1 MSRIYIIVAILLS
14 VFSYAQTGSK
24 NFTLTEN
31 QFIANPERQ
40 KFQTHLQGLSVYD
53 IHYHSFDNTLV
64 KGFLIQ
70 PKDTKKKYPVIIYN
84 RGGNAAFGM
93 VQDSFIMM
101 FLSKIAA
108 QGYII
113 IGSQLRGSEGSEG
126 NDEFGGK
133 DVNDVLY
140 LFKIIGELK
149 NADTNKIAQIGW
161 SRGGVTNFQVL
172 KKTDRIKTTITIA
185 GPGDLMQSREKMF
198 EVYKERIPG
207 YQKDSV
213 AVLKQRSPLFQLD
226 SIKNKKASLLFI
238 QGDKDIH
245 VAPENSKQLYAKAQA
260 LDIKSNLVVYPGEDH
275 SLKDVWPDLID
286 RIHKWLTTELVNK
299 E

>member
-53 IHYHSFDNTLV
+53 ITYHSFDNTLV

-207 YQKDSV
+207 FQKDSV